1 MLATTFNSG
10 HPTPISETTF
20 RTIDGVI
27 LAAAF
32 LLIAMGTF
40 TILSKP
46 KWKLA
51 IALLVLAA
59 QVGIAYIV
67 YMIVTFT
74 VHMGF
79 GGPQ

>member
-20 RTIDGVI
+20 RTIDGVV
-27 LAAAF
+27 LAVAF

-51 IALLVLAA
+51 RLLQKSDSGLK
-59 QVGIAYIV
+59 IYKFNNLRRIF
-67 YMIVTFT
+67 Y
-74 VHMGF
+74 
-79 GGPQ
+79 